1 MRADGGTL
9 LPNFINKLL
18 NNKNM
23 KTLLFSIAL
32 LFGMG
37 IYSQAMAQSTVETP
51 SFTASIY
58 PVVNTSKVR
67 ILISKEYGE
76 KFSLSIIDD
85 KKNLIYFDQLSKKT
99 TQHRFDLNMQELANG
114 RYYVNLSN
122 GKQPVVTKVII
133 KEQVVLAKPILS
145 NQILCVN

>member
-1 MRADGGTL
+1 
-9 LPNFINKLL
+9 
-18 NNKNM
+18 M
-23 KTLLFSIAL
+23 KTLLVSIVL
-32 LFGMG
+32 LCATGVG
-37 IYSQAMAQSTVETP
+37 SQATAQSTVETP

-85 KKNLIYFDQLSKKT
+85 KKNLVYFDQLPKKA
-99 TQHRFDLNMQELANG
+99 TQHRFDLNLTELSNG